1 MYIKLTNFQKRT
13 AELFL
18 LSLNGSKT
26 SKRLVTT
33 ANGQMEP
40 ESQAIITRVPGGWT
54 ADRRPEQI
62 AEALVKSDPE
72 IDTQFI
78 GKPVRIRSL
87 AYLDEQRRPV
97 CHFRLVEEKLTPEGA
112 VKETKPYKV
121 SEPNIELPIQI
132 SPKGNQKTEDMVQ
145 KFVLH
150 KIYQVVHL
158 DSLSFDF
165 LYSLCKTDLQNV
177 GFVRLG
183 CGLKG
188 NEPLILRREGLPS
201 FAYLRGRIDGDKYC
215 CTLHLTHQELKAP
228 TEQSE

>member
-26 SKRLVTT
+26 SKRIITT

-40 ESQAIITRVPGGWT
+40 ESQAIITRIPGGWT
-54 ADRRPEQI
+54 ADKKPEQI
-62 AEALVKSDPE
+62 VEALVKSDPE
-72 IDTQFI
+72 IDTRLI

-87 AYLDEQRRPV
+87 AYLDEQRKPV
-97 CHFRLVEEKLTPEGA
+97 CHFRLVEEKLTPEGT
-112 VKETKPYKV
+112 VKETRPYKV
-121 SEPNIELPIQI
+121 SESNIELPIQL
-132 SPKGNQKTEDMVQ
+132 SPKGSQTTEDLVQ

-165 LYSLCKTDLQNV
+165 LFKLCQEIQGI
-177 GFVRLG
+177 GFVRVNG
-183 CGLKG
+183 GIKG
-188 NEPLILRREGLPS
+188 NEPLTLRREGLPS
-201 FAYLRGRIDGDKYC
+201 FTYLRGRIDGDKYC
-215 CTLHLTHQELKAP
+215 CTLHLTHQELKVPA
-228 TEQSE
+228 E

>member
-26 SKRLVTT
+26 SKRIITT

-40 ESQAIITRVPGGWT
+40 ESQAIITRIPGGWT
-54 ADRRPEQI
+54 ADKKPEQI
-62 AEALVKSDPE
+62 VEALVKSDPE
-72 IDTQFI
+72 IDTRLI

-97 CHFRLVEEKLTPEGA
+97 CHFRLVEEKLNPEGA

-121 SEPNIELPIQI
+121 SESNIELPIQL
-132 SPKGNQKTEDMVQ
+132 SPKGSQTTEDMVQ

-165 LYSLCKTDLQNV
+165 LYTECKERLQHL

-183 CGLKG
+183 CGL
-188 NEPLILRREGLPS
+188 NHSEPMILRRGGLPC
-201 FAYLRGRIDGDKYC
+201 FAYLRGRVEGDKYC
-215 CTLHLTHQELKAP
+215 CTLHLTHTELRAP
-228 TEQSE
+228 AE

>member
-26 SKRLVTT
+26 SKRVITT

-40 ESQAIITRVPGGWT
+40 ESQAIITRIPGGWT
-54 ADRRPEQI
+54 ADKKLEQI
-62 AEALVKSDPE
+62 VEALVKSDPE
-72 IDTQFI
+72 IDTRLI

-87 AYLDEQRRPV
+87 AYLDEQRKPV
-97 CHFRLVEEKLTPEGA
+97 CHFRLVEEKLTPEGT
-112 VKETKPYKV
+112 VKETRPYKV
-121 SEPNIELPIQI
+121 SESNIELPIQL
-132 SPKGNQKTEDMVQ
+132 SPKGNQTTEDLVQ

-158 DSLSFDF
+158 DSLSFDYLF
-165 LYSLCKTDLQNV
+165 KLCQEIQGI
-177 GFVRLG
+177 GFVRVNG
-183 CGLKG
+183 GIKG
-188 NEPLILRREGLPS
+188 NEPLTLRREGLPS

-215 CTLHLTHQELKAP
+215 CTLHLTHQELRAP
-228 TEQSE
+228 AE

>member
-26 SKRLVTT
+26 SKRIITT

-40 ESQAIITRVPGGWT
+40 ESQAIITRIPGGWT
-54 ADRRPEQI
+54 ADKKPEQI
-62 AEALVKSDPE
+62 VEALVKSDPE
-72 IDTQFI
+72 IDTRLI

-87 AYLDEQRRPV
+87 AYLDEQRKPV
-97 CHFRLVEEKLTPEGA
+97 CHFRLVEEKLTPEGT
-112 VKETKPYKV
+112 VKETRPYKV
-121 SEPNIELPIQI
+121 SESNIELPIQL
-132 SPKGNQKTEDMVQ
+132 SPKGSQTTEDLVQ

-165 LYSLCKTDLQNV
+165 LFKLCQEIQ
-177 GFVRLG
+177 GIG
-183 CGLKG
+183 IC
-188 NEPLILRREGLPS
+188 PRRMAGS
-201 FAYLRGRIDGDKYC
+201 RATSR
-215 CTLHLTHQELKAP
+215 
-228 TEQSE
+228 